1 MVSLHVPVATC
12 DIPERVNGV
21 TACFRVYRSFGAERD
36 YFGRIG
42 SVGVLFRALRAR
54 VARDL
59 SIVSVRVYLPSGRL
73 LCECYR

>member
-21 TACFRVYRSFGAERD
+21 TACFRVYRSFGAARD

-42 SVGVLFRALRAR
+42 SVGVLFRALRGR
-54 VARDL
+54 LVRDH
-59 SIVSVRVYLPSGRL
+59 SIVSVQVYLPSGRL

>member
-1 MVSLHVPVATC
+1 MVNLHVPVATC

-21 TACFRVYRSFGAERD
+21 TACFRVCRSCGADRD

-42 SVGVLFRALRAR
+42 SVGVLFSALRAR
-54 VARDL
+54 VARDRF
-59 SIVSVRVYLPSGRL
+59 IVSVQVYLPSGRL

>member
-1 MVSLHVPVATC
+1 MVYLDVPVATC

-21 TACFRVYRSFGAERD
+21 TACFRVSRFIGPDRD

-42 SVGVLFRALRAR
+42 SVGVLFRALRDR
-54 VARDL
+54 LNRDRFI
-59 SIVSVRVYLPSGRL
+59 SSVRVYLPSGRL